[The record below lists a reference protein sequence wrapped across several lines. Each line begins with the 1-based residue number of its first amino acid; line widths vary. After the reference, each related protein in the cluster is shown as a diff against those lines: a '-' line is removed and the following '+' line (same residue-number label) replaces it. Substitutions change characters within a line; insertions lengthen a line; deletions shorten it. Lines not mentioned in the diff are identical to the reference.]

1 MILIAD
7 SGSTKTS
14 WCLLNNN
21 KVVTCFETEGFNPYF
36 TSTAYIIHS
45 LDGSL
50 PPDIRR
56 NEIAQVYFYGSG
68 CFPDKAAVIS
78 NALKELF
85 PRSVI
90 NVELDLLGTARA
102 LLGNSS
108 GFAAIL
114 GTGTNTCLYD
124 GQNITINIDSLGY
137 ILGDEGSG
145 THIGKRLLA
154 DYLHGYMPA
163 QEAASFTQTY
173 NITKEEVFN
182 RVYAQPLP
190 NRYCASFVPF
200 LHAPTVSPA
209 YRHKVLSA
217 SFGDFFDKLVTHYRS
232 FSDHT
237 FNCTGSVAY
246 YFREE
251 LAAVAKG
258 HGMKTGLIL
267 KEPME
272 GLVIFHAQHTL
283 STTTG

>member
-14 WCLLNNN
+14 WCLIQHG
-21 KVVTCFETEGFNPYF
+21 KVLLCFETEGFNPYF

-45 LDGSL
+45 LEEVL
-50 PPDIRR
+50 PISIERK
-56 NEIAQVYFYGSG
+56 EVQKIFFYGSG
-68 CFPDKAAVIS
+68 CFPDKAIVIS
-78 NALKELF
+78 NALRELF
-85 PRSVI
+85 SSASV

-114 GTGTNTCLYD
+114 GTGTNSCLYD
-124 GQNITINIDSLGY
+124 GQQITMNIDSLGY

-163 QEAASFTQTY
+163 PEAACFAEIY
-173 NITKEEVFN
+173 NTNKEEVFN

-200 LHAPTVSPA
+200 LRAQGVSLA
-209 YRHKVLSA
+209 YREQVLTFCFSE
-217 SFGDFFDKLVTHYRS
+217 FFDKLVTHYPL
-232 FSDHT
+232 FHNHT

-246 YFREE
+246 HFRDE
-251 LAAVAKG
+251 LSTVASKY
-258 HGMKTGLIL
+258 GMRTGLIL

-272 GLVIFHAQHTL
+272 GLVNYHRDNA
-283 STTTG
+283 S

>member
-14 WCLLNNN
+14 WCLLNVD
-21 KVVTCFETEGFNPYF
+21 KDMVCFETEGYNPYF

-45 LDGSL
+45 LEDGL
-50 PPDIRR
+50 PASIDRDKVS
-56 NEIAQVYFYGSG
+56 AVHFYGSG
-68 CFPDKAAVIS
+68 CFPDKAIVIS
-78 NALKELF
+78 SALKELF
-85 PRSVI
+85 SHALV

-102 LLGNSS
+102 LLGNTV

-114 GTGTNTCLYD
+114 GTGTNSCLYD
-124 GQNITINIDSLGY
+124 GEKITLNIDSLGY

-154 DYLHGYMPA
+154 DYLHGYMPT
-163 QEAASFTQTY
+163 QEAACFTETY
-173 NITKEEVFN
+173 HTNKEEVFN

-200 LHAPTVSPA
+200 LDAPGVTA
-209 YRHKVLSA
+209 EYRHEVLSS
-217 SFGDFFDKLVTHYRS
+217 SFGDFFDKLVSHYPS
-232 FSDHT
+232 YNDHT

-246 YFREE
+246 NFRNE
-251 LAAVAKG
+251 LAEVAGKY
-258 HGMKTGLIL
+258 GMKTGIIL

-272 GLVIFHAQHTL
+272 GLVTYHRDNEC
-283 STTTG
+283 